1 MSIQFNRLITLDPGL
16 GGTGWSFWDSLENG
30 AAAKPQQ
37 TGCLRPSRGEHQN
50 MQNLVQRCYE
60 LQGQLESLCIAI
72 QPRSAGVEFPVLFSG
87 SAMSLA
93 SAGSGDLFKL
103 TCLTGGLLA
112 VLTRFIEV
120 SEIRLLTPASWKG
133 QMNKKILYNRVK
145 LALGTTYPNHTLDAV
160 GMGLSM
166 IGQL

>member
-1 MSIQFNRLITLDPGL
+1 MQVKFERLITLDPGL
-16 GGTGWSFWDSLENG
+16 GGTGWAFWDHLESG
-30 AAAKPQQ
+30 LAVAPGQ
-37 TGCLRPSRGEHQN
+37 TGCLHPSREEHQSIG
-50 MQNLVQRCYE
+50 NLVQRCYE

-72 QPRSAGVEFPVLFSG
+72 QPRSAGVEFPVLFAG

-112 VLTRFIEV
+112 VLTRYIEV
-120 SEIRLLTPASWKG
+120 HEIRLLPPAGWKG
-133 QMNKKILYNRVK
+133 QMNKKIVGNRVK
-145 LALGTTYPNHTLDAV
+145 LAIGSTYPNHILDAV

-166 IGQL
+166 IGEL